1 MSNSPKAQPYQVL
14 AHTDNVL
21 IVQTNAGTL
30 LTTPADSTFDKTAD
44 NTTGEEPNQSN
55 SFGQFNLGL
64 HVNDDP
70 TQVLHNRAVLL
81 QLLNEYLI
89 THESE
94 PEHTHEHQH
103 ENGKVAAV
111 EAIYWLNQIHSN
123 QVIRV
128 DANDQKALHKLSLTP
143 PSADALVTV
152 APHQALAVMTADCV
166 PIVVY
171 DPNSQQVAA
180 IHAGWQGLANGVIFE
195 TYHELNKIKGTVT
208 GDKPLQA
215 WIGACISQ
223 SCYEVSND
231 VVNKLLLGCENAGMN
246 RQDIEQQIVGKH
258 EDSNKAWLDLPKLAQ
273 LQLNQLG
280 IEVVAPHA
288 ESSPLDA
295 LSETKGSL
303 ALACSY
309 GDNSYYSYRRKTH
322 LAEKNTGRMALLI
335 VKLN

>member
-1 MSNSPKAQPYQVL
+1 M
-14 AHTDNVL
+14 
-21 IVQTNAGTL
+21 
-30 LTTPADSTFDKTAD
+30 
-44 NTTGEEPNQSN
+44 
-55 SFGQFNLGL
+55 
-64 HVNDDP
+64 
-70 TQVLHNRAVLL
+70 LL

-89 THESE
+89 AHDSESE
-94 PEHTHEHQH
+94 PEHQH

-128 DANDQKALHKLSLTP
+128 DATDQKAPHKLSLTP

-166 PIVVY
+166 PIVIY

-195 TYHELNKIKGTVT
+195 TYHELNKIKSTVT

-280 IEVVAPHA
+280 IEVVAPQA